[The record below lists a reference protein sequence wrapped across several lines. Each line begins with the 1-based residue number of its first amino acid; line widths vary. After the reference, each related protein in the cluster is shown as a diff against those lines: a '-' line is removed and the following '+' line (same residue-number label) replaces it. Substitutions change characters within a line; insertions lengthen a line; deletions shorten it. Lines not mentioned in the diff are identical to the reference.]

1 VSALVLGLIAC
12 AFAGLALFLGWPIF
26 QRKTPSSR
34 KAPSDNGGLLDAIIA
49 RQSPQN
55 TPGQRQRRRPVQN
68 PQLAALEG
76 HLRNAILDPGARE
89 RLVNHAMRTSTGDR
103 ATAIRKV
110 LADLH
115 GENNRWA

>member
-1 VSALVLGLIAC
+1 VPNS
-12 AFAGLALFLGWPIF
+12 
-26 QRKTPSSR
+26 
-34 KAPSDNGGLLDAIIA
+34 
-49 RQSPQN
+49 
-55 TPGQRQRRRPVQN
+55 
-68 PQLAALEG
+68 QLAALEG

-115 GENNRWA
+115 GENNRWT